1 MHPQSVCHANYS
13 NIAYT
18 WSITETSAVLETPE
32 LLYISHR
39 EICNIIV
46 PLDWSMLFGCNN
58 IHLIYFCSRFK
69 SVMNMFELGNLHGRP
84 SHICYACVIC
94 DGYAC
99 EVFGISEH
107 IFSHQ
112 PGCVIIQFQT
122 QKLYA
127 GHQNTDQIKAQD
139 HEPFV

>member
-1 MHPQSVCHANYS
+1 MVLPVCLLKRPLGATAYRKNLHPQSVCHANYS

-32 LLYISHR
+32 LLYIFHR
-39 EICNIIV
+39 EICNIIA

-94 DGYAC
+94 DGYMLESC
-99 EVFGISEH
+99 SEYLFRTH
-107 IFSHQ
+107 SATSL
-112 PGCVIIQFQT
+112 V
-122 QKLYA
+122 A
-127 GHQNTDQIKAQD
+127 W
-139 HEPFV
+139 